1 MKQIDFNEYVRNKLN
16 LEVGVPDNQKNLS
29 EKTVL
34 MNVIHNRLR
43 MRQSDKGIKISA
55 NGSPR
60 PEQTVRY
67 NDTNT
72 SNSSNREVR
81 SNKIIHLNKFK

>member
-16 LEVGVPDNQKNLS
+16 LEVGVPAIQKNLS
-29 EKTVL
+29 EKTAL
-34 MNVIHNRLR
+34 MNVIHNRLT
-43 MRQSDKGIKISA
+43 MKQSDKGTNNSEISLTKQVQK
-55 NGSPR
+55 
-60 PEQTVRY
+60 EKL

-72 SNSSNREVR
+72 SNSNGKGVG